1 MVQQENIHSGRS
13 NSQLGS
19 RSRCRR
25 CNLTSLLIH
34 ALSRSGSNPATVNFK
49 SGQVGSETGQHQKY
63 RPPTRTKLTSRDEAL
78 ATGYRET
85 EILPEK
91 CLK

>member
-49 SGQVGSETGQHQKY
+49 SGQVGSETGHCMSSEHFGPWFGNLREY
-63 RPPTRTKLTSRDEAL
+63 L
-78 ATGYRET
+78 AH
-85 EILPEK
+85 LV
-91 CLK
+91 